1 MEENRKVT
9 LEKIPI
15 FNHRLRTNQPPRYKT
30 LVILWGR
37 RARKKL
43 YHSIFSNEAAEK

>member
-15 FNHRLRTNQPPRYKT
+15 PNHRLRTNLSPRYKA
-30 LVILWGR
+30 LVILWR
-37 RARKKL
+37 RRTRKKL
-43 YHSIFSNEAAEK
+43 YHSIFPNEVAEK